1 MADCVIIADDLTGAN
16 ATGALLQKIN
26 YTAYTVMNMERLQLT
41 NESGCDCILYPTD
54 SRGISAK
61 MAYNRVYNVSK
72 LLQSEQIKIYAK
84 RIDSTLRGNLGS
96 ETDAFLDSFD
106 GEQRIAMVAPCF
118 PDSGRVVCG
127 GYMLVNGIPLHKTS
141 AAIDPKTPVK
151 TSKVEDVYKSQSKY
165 RVATIDMEDLRLGI
179 DHVTEQILKLQ
190 KEGNRI
196 IIFDCVS
203 QEDLD
208 EIADAVIKSG
218 VPNIIVD
225 PGPFTMTMARK
236 CIVPHNT
243 MASAKILAV
252 VGSVNP
258 VTKAQVE
265 ELLLSQ
271 NIHNVFAKT
280 ERFLQGEEARQEEIK
295 RITDEVLKDCTDREI
310 CSVVGDGIYPENRI
324 DFKKYTDKTGLNSDE
339 LCKIINKSF
348 AEITQSIIDAKPE
361 FRGIYSSGGD
371 VTVAICQ
378 QFQAS
383 GIRLLGEVL
392 PLAAYGAILGG
403 KYDGIRVVTK
413 GGMVGENSA
422 MRDCVI
428 YLKEKMYM

>member
-26 YTAYTVMNMERLQLT
+26 YTAYTVMNAERIQLS
-41 NESGCDCILYPTD
+41 NVDDCDCILYPTD
-54 SRGISAK
+54 SRGISPEL
-61 MAYNRVYNVSK
+61 AYNRVYNVSK
-72 LLQSEQIKIYAK
+72 MLQSGNINIYAK

-106 GEQRIAMVAPCF
+106 EERVAFVAPCF

-141 AAIDPKTPVK
+141 AAIDPKTPVH
-151 TSKVEDVYKSQSKY
+151 TSKVEDIYKSQSKY
-165 RVATIDMEDLRLGI
+165 KVTSLDMEDLRLGVEHI
-179 DHVTEQILKLQ
+179 TEQIIKLKQ
-190 KEGNRI
+190 EGVRI

-236 CIVPHNT
+236 CITPHSVV
-243 MASAKILAV
+243 ASAKILAV

-258 VTKAQVE
+258 VTKMQVE

-280 ERFLQGEEARQEEIK
+280 EKFLQGEDERNCEIK
-295 RITDEVLKDCTDREI
+295 RIADEILSNCDDSEI

-324 DFKKYTDKTGLNSDE
+324 DFAKYTESTGLNSDE

-348 AEITQSIIDAKPE
+348 AEISQLIIDTKPE
-361 FRGIYSSGGD
+361 FKGIYSSGGD

-378 QFQAS
+378 QFKAS

-392 PLAAYGAILGG
+392 PLAAYGSILGG
-403 KYDGIRVVTK
+403 DYDGIKVVTK
-413 GGMVGENSA
+413 GGMVGENNA
-422 MRDCVI
+422 MRTCVT

>member
-26 YTAYTVMNMERLQLT
+26 YTAYTVMNTERLQLS
-41 NESGCDCILYPTD
+41 NVSECDCILYPTD
-54 SRGISAK
+54 SRGISK
-61 MAYNRVYNVSK
+61 ELAYNRVYNVSK
-72 LLQSEQIKIYAK
+72 LLQTSQIKIYAK

-96 ETDAFLDSFD
+96 ETDAFLDSFE
-106 GEQRIAMVAPCF
+106 GEERIAIVAPCF
-118 PDSGRVVCG
+118 PDSGRIVCG

-141 AAIDPKTPVK
+141 AAIDPKTPVT
-151 TSKVEDVYKSQSKY
+151 TSKVEDIYRSQSKY
-165 RVATIDMEDLRLGI
+165 PVASLDMEDLRLGVEHI
-179 DHVTEQILKLQ
+179 TEKIIKLR
-190 KEGNRI
+190 KEGVRI

-208 EIADAVIKSG
+208 EIADAVIKSE

-236 CIVPHNT
+236 CVTPHNV
-243 MASAKILAV
+243 MATAKILAI

-258 VTKAQVE
+258 VTKMQVE

-271 NIHNVFAKT
+271 NIHNVFAQT
-280 ERFLQGEEARQEEIK
+280 EKFLQGEETRQKEIHRIVDEILEGCEE
-295 RITDEVLKDCTDREI
+295 DEI

-324 DFKKYTDKTGLNSDE
+324 DFSKYSSSTGMNSDE
-339 LCKIINKSF
+339 LCKVINKSF
-348 AEITQSIIDAKPE
+348 AEIAQSVIDARPE
-361 FRGIYSSGGD
+361 FKGIYSSGGD

-392 PLAAYGAILGG
+392 PLAAYGSILGG
-403 KYDGIRVVTK
+403 NYDGIKVVTK

-422 MRDCVI
+422 MRNCVT
-428 YLKEKMYM
+428 YLKEKMHM